1 MDANAF
7 ASSWLAEDSAL
18 VAARTRAADVGV
30 AAVTPAVGS
39 LLRFLT
45 LRSGARAVAETGTG
59 TGVSGLWLL
68 QGMRGEG
75 TLTSVDI
82 EPEHQRLARLGF
94 AEAGIASGRTRLIA
108 GNALDVLPRLAD
120 HAYDLVF
127 VDAAPHDYAGQ
138 LEQAWRLL
146 RPDGVLVVHGVLRG
160 NRIADGPIR
169 DPEAAA
175 VRDLLEAVRADATLA
190 PALLPVGEGLLVVGT
205 PGSGRT

>member
-18 VAARTRAADVGV
+18 VAARTRAAEVGV

-39 LLRFLT
+39 LLRFLAM
-45 LRSGARAVAETGTG
+45 RAGAKAVVETGTG
-59 TGVSGLWLL
+59 AGVSGLWLL

-82 EPEHQRLARLGF
+82 EPEYQRLARLGF
-94 AEAGIASGRTRLIA
+94 AEAGVPSGRTRLIT

-127 VDAAPHDYAGQ
+127 IDAAPHDYAGQ

-146 RPDGVLVVHGVLRG
+146 RPGGVVAVCGVLRG

-169 DPEAAA
+169 DPEAVA
-175 VRDLLEAVRADATLA
+175 VRDLLEAVKADETLA

-205 PGSGRT
+205 SPS